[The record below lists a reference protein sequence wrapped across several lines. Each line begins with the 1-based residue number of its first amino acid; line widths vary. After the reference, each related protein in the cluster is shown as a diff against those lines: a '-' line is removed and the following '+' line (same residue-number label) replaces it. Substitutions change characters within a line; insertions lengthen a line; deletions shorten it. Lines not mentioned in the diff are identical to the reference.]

1 MTDTNWQQKKSF
13 LFGVSTTTGGWE
25 IPPSIVLQPTARISR
40 AQVLH
45 LNVHALKHVGYLLP
59 MLNRSIA
66 SPQPEKE
73 KKRVNLTQLLM
84 F

>member
-59 MLNRSIA
+59 IKLHL
-66 SPQPEKE
+66 
-73 KKRVNLTQLLM
+73 VLTQIGINLLET
-84 F
+84 